1 MSALKD
7 FQNQHGS
14 EWGGIVGTPAFAGA
28 LALAHR
34 ERLDKI
40 TALSDEEIANHGK
53 IILSDLRGHLQY
65 ESVLLGLHEKKE
77 FVFQQLPPEEYPDP
91 AAEAREEAKRSGH
104 DDEHARSSGAFTPS
118 ASGLSITQEIFPP
131 AKKKRGRP
139 PGKGKKKK

>member
-77 FVFQQLPPEEYPDP
+77 FVFEQLPAEEYPDP
-91 AAEAREEAKRSGH
+91 AAEAREEADATGQPG
-104 DDEHARSSGAFTPS
+104 DETSSSGLTSRFGAS
-118 ASGLSITQEIFPP
+118 AHDELFPKP
-131 AKKKRGRP
+131 KPKRRGRP
-139 PGKGKKKK
+139 PKKGKKK